1 MLPFPFC
8 MIDALSF
15 WRRCNMSIGTRWIL
29 VAATMAASLLAVS
42 SASAALTAE
51 IRDEAGFFS
60 PEAIQ
65 KANAEIKEIKR
76 EFKRDLLIETFKS
89 VPADRLEEFKKMDRK
104 ARNRFFQ

>member
-1 MLPFPFC
+1 
-8 MIDALSF
+8 
-15 WRRCNMSIGTRWIL
+15 MSIGTRWIL

-65 KANAEIKEIKR
+65 KACGVRFQSRSQTGR
-76 EFKRDLLIETFKS
+76 ERS
-89 VPADRLEEFKKMDRK
+89 RA
-104 ARNRFFQ
+104 QY